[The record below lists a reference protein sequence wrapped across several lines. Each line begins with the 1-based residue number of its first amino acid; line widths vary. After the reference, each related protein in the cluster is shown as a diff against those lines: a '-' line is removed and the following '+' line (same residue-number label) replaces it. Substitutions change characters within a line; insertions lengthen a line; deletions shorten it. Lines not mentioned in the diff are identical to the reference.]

1 MINSLMATMV
11 IMLLV
16 FLFEGKIFIEDI
28 IGEKVLYMVNF
39 DTEND
44 RLLEP

>member
-1 MINSLMATMV
+1 MVATMV

-28 IGEKVLYMVNF
+28 IGEKV
-39 DTEND
+39 
-44 RLLEP
+44 